1 MYILKEGLSV
11 LTPSDIVF
19 DGILQRSVSN
29 YHPQIPANLSKRLPQ
44 VSNHLK
50 QIIHSSD
57 TTTVKR
63 HSILYQRI
71 KAYQKSTLGVV
82 HRSYLVDAAVKGQ
95 QLKVIPVAVYLD
107 GIFISYDDAQ
117 RFYRWLSINY

>member
-11 LTPSDIVF
+11 LTPSVIVF

-50 QIIHSSD
+50 QIIHSND
-57 TTTVKR
+57 TTTVRR
-63 HSILYQRI
+63 HSILYRRI
-71 KAYQKSTLGVV
+71 RAYRKFTLGVV
-82 HRSYLVDAAVKGQ
+82 HRAYLVDAAVKGP
-95 QLKVIPVAVYLD
+95 QLRIIPVAVFIN
-107 GIFISYDDAQ
+107 GIFISNDDSK
-117 RFYRWLSINY
+117 RFYKWLSINY